1 MVRNSEHGVHLDP
14 QTDICTAAKATRLS
28 EEDARLGVLD
38 LVEAGVIEEIRNNQ
52 LKCVLADD
60 RSVHRI
66 RPSFLDFNTVDAVA
80 IANWLVSQNIER
92 MVTKD
97 LAGHF
102 SDWRAAPLEQRTQ
115 LS

>member
-1 MVRNSEHGVHLDP
+1 LAFWTSSKRALLRKSETINSNAFWPTIGLFIEFD
-14 QTDICTAAKATRLS
+14 RL
-28 EEDARLGVLD
+28 
-38 LVEAGVIEEIRNNQ
+38 
-52 LKCVLADD
+52 
-60 RSVHRI
+60 
-66 RPSFLDFNTVDAVA
+66 FLDFNTVDAVA